1 MAGLMNAGQMMEAP
15 LLISTLLE
23 HAESVHP
30 HSEIVSRRCE
40 GDIHRYTMKDAAA
53 RARQVANLLTSLDIQ
68 QGDRI
73 ATLAWNGYRHFE
85 LYFGISGYGA
95 VLHTINPRL
104 FPEQL
109 IYIIN
114 HAEDRWIFVDLTFV
128 PLLEA
133 IQEHIQVESFI
144 VLCDEDKMPKTSL
157 ENAHCYETLLA
168 QQSTSFE
175 WPEFDERSA
184 ASMCYT
190 SGTTGNPKGVLYSHR
205 STVLHGLATISKDT
219 LGLSS
224 TSCFLPVVPMFHVN
238 AWGTPYAAAIT
249 GAKQVFPGA
258 GMDGASIW
266 ELIEAENVDLLLGVP
281 TVWLMLLNH
290 MDSIGKT
297 LDSVQNV
304 VIGGAAAPIS
314 MIKKF
319 QETHNAFVIHAWG
332 MTETSP
338 IGTVNSHN
346 EYMDSLPVEERYK
359 LQTKQGRPVYGVKI
373 KIVDDN
379 NNDLPNDGK
388 TYGRLLIKG
397 PWIASGYYKHDDNS
411 DFIDGWFDTGDV
423 ATIDQNS
430 YMQIVDRSKDVI
442 KSGGEWI
449 SSIDLENIAVGH
461 PELAECCVI
470 GASHPKW
477 DERPLLLAVRKPNS
491 TVTEAEVKE
500 FLEDKIAKWWMPD
513 AVIFVDNLP
522 HTATG
527 KLLKKDLRVEYQDYL
542 IKQRIDLNE
551 KSVLEQSNAL
561 FLWVQIGCEC

>member
-133 IQEHIQVESFI
+133 IQEHIQVEGFI
-144 VLCDEDKMPKTSL
+144 VLCDEEKMPKTSL

-168 QQSTSFE
+168 QQSTGFE

-513 AVIFVDNLP
+513 AVIFVDSLP

-542 IKQRIDLNE
+542 IKQ
-551 KSVLEQSNAL
+551 
-561 FLWVQIGCEC
+561 

>member
-133 IQEHIQVESFI
+133 IQEHIQVEGFI

-513 AVIFVDNLP
+513 AVIFVDSLP

-542 IKQRIDLNE
+542 IKQ
-551 KSVLEQSNAL
+551 
-561 FLWVQIGCEC
+561 